1 MTRWPYGP
9 SKYILPRRTL
19 ISCASR
25 PAQIKRI
32 LLGSCCCV
40 YGTPP
45 LSIHAQTKQDASLRR
60 VFILQRLK
68 SAVIPTAAAE
78 PNRLTRSKRL
88 LRNSG
93 YGMISFSVT
102 DHMSSLNIVSSSSL
116 LCMAPDSSSKC
127 FDKTVNISSPQSSG
141 SSAMTSIMFLG
152 ITFTT
157 LPTQP
162 SHVIEYG

>member
-1 MTRWPYGP
+1 MNYHCSTSAEPHHPDSNRNRRP
-9 SKYILPRRTL
+9 SKAPFLPLNYDAVAIRPLSIFSPRRTL

-45 LSIHAQTKQDASLRR
+45 LSIHTQTKQDASLRR

-68 SAVIPTAAAE
+68 RAVIPTAAAE

-88 LRNSG
+88 LRDSG

-102 DHMSSLNIVSSSSL
+102 
-116 LCMAPDSSSKC
+116 A
-127 FDKTVNISSPQSSG
+127 
-141 SSAMTSIMFLG
+141 
-152 ITFTT
+152 
-157 LPTQP
+157 
-162 SHVIEYG
+162 SHEFAEHFV